1 MAFRRYRRIRRV
13 PRIRRRR
20 FRGSALRKVKRDI
33 LKCNFPTKVKF
44 IGLPEKKVMFLTEQT
59 TITTTTNEEG
69 KYGDQRTLYLYPTR
83 CKNFRTLCKSIELK
97 KKNNVAF
104 DPPVKAYIS
113 NWDKYCVLAVYIRVQ
128 PQINMFA
135 GGEDGNRIVPIKC
148 FYSLNNN
155 VIFDMNS
162 TSNGF
167 KTNREIVSLYNEQM
181 LVEKPLF
188 TFNSNEH
195 FTFVLRAP
203 QTMQTDTPVVHK
215 RYTWWSIV
223 DQALITLGDTSFA
236 GSNNQLAQNKLEEFE
251 ETEEP
256 EENEFLPFSTP
267 IINYRSKELPA
278 IHCGHLYFTTE
289 DGTNVDLNVTI
300 NYKIALKG

>member
-20 FRGSALRKVKRDI
+20 YRGSSLRKVKRDI

-44 IGLPEKKVMFLTEQT
+44 IGLPEKKVMFLTHQT
-59 TITTTTNEEG
+59 LITT
-69 KYGDQRTLYLYPTR
+69 GDVVDGEKVINQQTLYLYPTL
-83 CKNFRTLCKSIELK
+83 CNNFRTLCKEVEIKSGQK
-97 KKNNVAF
+97 AF
-104 DPPVKAYIS
+104 IS
-113 NWDKYCVLAVYIRVQ
+113 NWDKYCVLAVYVRIQ
-128 PQINMFA
+128 PQANMFN
-135 GGEDGNRIVPIKC
+135 GIDNKIVPVKC

-155 VIFDMNS
+155 VIFDNPA
-162 TSNGF
+162 TETDNY
-167 KTNREIVSLYNEQM
+167 KENKELVNAYNEQM

-223 DQALITLGDTSFA
+223 DQALITLGNTTFA
-236 GSNNQLAQNKLEEFE
+236 GSNIKFAQEQIP
-251 ETEEP
+251 EEP

-267 IINYRSKELPA
+267 IIKYRSKELPA

-289 DGTNVDLNVTI
+289 EDVAVALNVTI